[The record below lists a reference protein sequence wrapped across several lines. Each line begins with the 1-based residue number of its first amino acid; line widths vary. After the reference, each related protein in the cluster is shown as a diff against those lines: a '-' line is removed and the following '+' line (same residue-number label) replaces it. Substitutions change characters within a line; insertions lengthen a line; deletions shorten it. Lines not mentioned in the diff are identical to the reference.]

1 MGGCDGS
8 GLGSWVVM
16 AVLLCLTREGMTT
29 RRSGFVGGKKLPSET
44 VGAAML
50 GKREGGQPCGLG
62 QYGRIRFG
70 RLAGFLWFFYWSFDA
85 HGIANDVEHS
95 SAAGPC
101 PN

>member
-16 AVLLCLTREGMTT
+16 EVLRCLTREGMTA

-62 QYGRIRFG
+62 QYGVSLRV
-70 RLAGFLWFFYWSFDA
+70 
-85 HGIANDVEHS
+85 GIVALGLVGWRALDGLS
-95 SAAGPC
+95 IGLSTLTA
-101 PN
+101 

>member
-16 AVLLCLTREGMTT
+16 AVLLGGHACLTREGMTT

-62 QYGRIRFG
+62 QYGVSLGVGIVALGLVGWR
-70 RLAGFLWFFYWSFDA
+70 AFYGLSIGLSTLTA
-85 HGIANDVEHS
+85 
-95 SAAGPC
+95 
-101 PN
+101 